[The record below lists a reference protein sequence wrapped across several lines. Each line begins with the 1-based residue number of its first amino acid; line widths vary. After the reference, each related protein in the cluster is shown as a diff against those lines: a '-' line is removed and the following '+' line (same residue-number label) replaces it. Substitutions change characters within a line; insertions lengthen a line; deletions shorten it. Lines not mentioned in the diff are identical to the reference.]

1 VLEQTVR
8 QLGSNAAAI
17 LLYKPVTQ
25 TLEYFSGYGFYTD
38 AIKSSNVRLS
48 QDFAGRVALEWR
60 TIKATDTDQGFM
72 DYEPFMVEGFRCYFG
87 VPLITKGQIK
97 GVLEVFHRDPFDPSS
112 NWISF
117 LETIA
122 GQAAIAIENA
132 EMVDTLERSNL
143 ELTLAYNNTLEG
155 WARALELRDF
165 ETEGHSRRVTTLTLQ
180 VSRAVGIPEDEL
192 VHVQRGA
199 LLHDIGKM
207 GIPDHILLKN
217 GPLDDEEW
225 EIMRQHPVYAY
236 EMLSSVEF
244 LRPALDIPLYHHEKW
259 DGTGYPYGIKGEEI
273 PLSAR
278 VFAVIDVWDALSSDR
293 PYRDA
298 LDQSVVLGHIEAQT
312 GKHFDPRVVE
322 AFLKILEQTGE

>member
-1 VLEQTVR
+1 MSDERRHALLRV
-8 QLGSNAAAI
+8 AAPSVCLMVVA
-17 LLYKPVTQ
+17 V
-25 TLEYFSGYGFYTD
+25 
-38 AIKSSNVRLS
+38 
-48 QDFAGRVALEWR
+48 AGRAALEWR
-60 TIKATDTDQGFM
+60 TIKATDADKGFM

-87 VPLITKGQIK
+87 VPLITKSQIK

-165 ETEGHSRRVTTLTLQ
+165 ETEGHSRRVTTLTIQ

-236 EMLSSVEF
+236 EMLSSIEF
-244 LRPALDIPLYHHEKW
+244 LLPALDIPLYHHEKW

-278 VFAVIDVWDALSSDR
+278 VFAVIDVWDALSSNR
-293 PYRDA
+293 PYRAA

-322 AFLKILEQTGE
+322 AFLKILEQNGG